1 MRIYSNG
8 VYRDMTPE
16 EVERIY
22 NHNEEAEENDKP
34 DPLTE
39 MITTMSNATTL
50 AQMRAAA
57 KLFLE
62 KTEG

>member
-34 DPLTE
+34 DALTE

>member
-1 MRIYSNG
+1 
-8 VYRDMTPE
+8 MTPE
-16 EVERIY
+16 EVERFY
-22 NHNEEAEENDKP
+22 NHNEEAEVNDKP
-34 DPLTE
+34 DALTE

>member
-1 MRIYSNG
+1 
-8 VYRDMTPE
+8 MTPE

-22 NHNEEAEENDKP
+22 NHNEEAEGNDKP
-34 DPLTE
+34 DALTE

>member
-1 MRIYSNG
+1 MRIYSDG
-8 VYRDMTPE
+8 IYRDMTPE
-16 EVERIY
+16 EVERLY
-22 NHNEEAEENDKP
+22 NHNEEAEANEKP
-34 DPLTE
+34 DALTE